1 MPEEKK
7 QTYYEYDPVQNVIF
21 KCEYR
26 KCKGEYKL
34 RKTKHENK
42 AEIPGN
48 YGEQVKQQA
57 GEIKHLQN
65 QLDQRMAM
73 LETADN
79 TFRDLMEKLESRT
92 EQINK
97 LKCELKNTNEQFAQ
111 SLAIDEKTQ
120 QENEKLKEVTRI
132 ITEQYEKLKG
142 AGDIKKLQ
150 ENLEYYIKAT
160 DRQQN
165 KINRL
170 KDENK
175 LYKTETDTHA
185 AHVLRLTD
193 EAANDKKTITE
204 ITENNDKLKKSILKI
219 MKISFDTI

>member
-1 MPEEKK
+1 MSEEKQK
-7 QTYYEYDPVQNVIF
+7 TYYEYDPVRNAIF

-26 KCKGEYKL
+26 KVKGEYKL

-57 GEIKHLQN
+57 GEIKDLQN

-111 SLAIDEKTQ
+111 SLAIDEKAQ
-120 QENEKLKEVTRI
+120 REHKKLQEVNRI
-132 ITEQYEKLKG
+132 IKEQYEKLKDNR
-142 AGDIKKLQ
+142 DIKKLQ
-150 ENLEYYIKAT
+150 ETLEYYTKAT
-160 DRQQN
+160 ERQQN

-175 LYKTETDTHA
+175 QYKTQADDHD

-193 EAANDKKTITE
+193 EAANDKKRIAE